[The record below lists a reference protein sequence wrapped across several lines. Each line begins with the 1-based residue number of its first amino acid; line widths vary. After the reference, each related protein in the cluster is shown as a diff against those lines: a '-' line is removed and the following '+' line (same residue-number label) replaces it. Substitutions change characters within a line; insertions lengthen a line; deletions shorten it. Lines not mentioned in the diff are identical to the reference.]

1 MDKERL
7 KEHVEVN
14 VELLVNVELTFHEP
28 GNLTTSTIGYDD
40 FRSVREEGGKT
51 IISYW
56 TNDDDYPIEAFVVT
70 ETVEEV
76 KEILETARKMLRNAH
91 KDYKIVRVKWS
102 K

>member
-1 MDKERL
+1 MDKEKL

-14 VELLVNVELTFHEP
+14 VELHVEVELIFHKP
-28 GNLTTSTIGYDD
+28 GNNTPSSIAYDD
-40 FRSVREEGGKT
+40 FRSVREDGGKT